1 MPGFGRMSSFSLC
14 DHPERVSDEFK
25 QFARDNGVPLL
36 NFKDFEVLEFL
47 CSGSFGS
54 CYKAKRKSDGEIVA
68 LKFFGYSQRNP
79 VASYEDQRGVEREIE
94 VDWHFTG
101 FPCTAK
107 CLGYMVDSYE
117 GYVSNI
123 ARVPEEKD
131 MGFGPS
137 YPHHTGKRY
146 KGRTVVKV
154 SECLRAE
161 VLDYILTMPT
171 INEKELSRIFKN
183 FVEGLALIHNANYIH
198 RDLKPENI
206 MLNENGET
214 RLIDF
219 GMAKAIPNGAT
230 EIRGERAGSP
240 FYIAPETLVNLVT
253 SKASDMFT
261 VGTILYVMLFANHA
275 FDKEGHNTR
284 KCQYSIPSSAKRSAN
299 AIDLV
304 SKLLQLNPGNRL
316 TCEQVLLHPWIT
328 REGESEQLD
337 QEVGRFGA
345 EYISNIKDWSHKS
358 KLQRIFRDKIA
369 ESIKRK
375 RILTFAYKE
384 KTGQHI
390 NLTVDQFNAI
400 RDDFFKV
407 NIEIIQRLEEE
418 SPGDLPSLTGV
429 LGFVSSFLGGSP
441 KSSSTNSTIKV
452 VGNGKSSAL
461 PYDMFCE
468 VMSRN
473 HLQPFATN
481 EIFNVFDLD
490 SSGKVDYVELMLN
503 LASLRVDNK
512 SEHLEEEANM
522 YFDIFDMNKDGTI
535 QREEFVSAIHHLL
548 GSTADV
554 DSTNFDQLFESI
566 NQSDSRS
573 GLDREQFIKFYK
585 TLLSGKYSV

>member
-1 MPGFGRMSSFSLC
+1 MSTFSFC
-14 DHPERVSDEFK
+14 NQPEPEQVSDEFK
-25 QFARDNGVPLL
+25 TFAADNGLPLL
-36 NFKDFEVLEFL
+36 NFNDFEVLEFL

-68 LKFFGYSQRNP
+68 LKFFGYSQCSP
-79 VASYEDQRGVEREIE
+79 VASREDQRGVEREIE

-117 GYVSNI
+117 GYVSSIN
-123 ARVPEEKD
+123 RLPVEKD
-131 MGFGPS
+131 MGFGQ
-137 YPHHTGKRY
+137 YPYHTGKRY
-146 KGRTVVKV
+146 KSRTVVKV

-219 GMAKAIPNGAT
+219 GMAKAIPDGAT
-230 EIRGERAGSP
+230 EIRGDSTGSR
-240 FYIAPETLVNLVT
+240 YYRAPETLVSRVA

-275 FDKEGHNTR
+275 FDSEGRRTR
-284 KCQYSIPSSAKRSAN
+284 QCSYSIPASPKRSAS

-304 SKLLQLNPGNRL
+304 SKLLQLDPGNRL
-316 TCEQVLLHPWIT
+316 TCEQVLRHPWVT
-328 REGESEQLD
+328 REGESEELA
-337 QEVGRFGA
+337 QEVGRFDA
-345 EYISNIKDWSHKS
+345 EYISNIKDWSYKS

-390 NLTVDQFNAI
+390 NLTVDQFNAL
-400 RDDFFKV
+400 RDGFYNV
-407 NIEIIQRLEEE
+407 NIEAMQKLEEE
-418 SPGDLPSLTGV
+418 SPGDLPTFTGV
-429 LGFVSSFLGGSP
+429 LGFVSSFIGGSP
-441 KSSSTNSTIKV
+441 KSSPKTSTNEV
-452 VGNGKSSAL
+452 VGNRRSSAL
-461 PYDMFCE
+461 SYDMFCE

-473 HLQPFATN
+473 GLQPFASK
-481 EIFNVFDLD
+481 EIFGVFDLD
-490 SSGKVDYVELMLN
+490 SSGKVDYFELMLN
-503 LASLRVDNK
+503 LAALRVDNK
-512 SEHLEEEANM
+512 SEHLAEEANM

-535 QREEFVSAIHHLL
+535 QREEFVSVIHHLL
-548 GSTADV
+548 GNLEDV

-566 NQSDSRS
+566 NVSDGSS
-573 GLDREQFIKFYK
+573 GLDREGFIKFYK
-585 TLLSGKYSV
+585 TLISGGNLE